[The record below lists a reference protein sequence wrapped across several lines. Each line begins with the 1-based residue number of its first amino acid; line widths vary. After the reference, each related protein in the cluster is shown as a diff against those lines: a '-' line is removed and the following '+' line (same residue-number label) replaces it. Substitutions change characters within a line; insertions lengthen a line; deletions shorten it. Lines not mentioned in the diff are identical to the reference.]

1 MRRRVFIV
9 AGEYSANP
17 RDLTSERRRR
27 DFFAGPRPDPQP
39 SEVARQFFRY
49 PNRGEEGRTRP
60 EDWQRTFG
68 IEEPVGLVDLL
79 ASAAHRALTT
89 VHSLTAGDYR
99 RTCESITDML
109 VTSMPGLD
117 PIERVNI
124 GLVPQALQVLLGLPP
139 RVRAR
144 FVVGTSDS
152 GAQAFAEAVR
162 AARTAEAPH
171 TTLVLA
177 GQIIPSGY
185 VSQYQIRTVLGEDD
199 QAHGLDMLAI
209 GDVLMDV
216 MRRNFN
222 LGAAELESLL
232 ARVSARKAQTGA
244 NYPAGIHAGKPYRR
258 DTRRTPWF
266 DAADI
271 AVPCCGAAATIVTSD
286 EALVE
291 TIVASRGSRYRNAPV
306 TEVLGVGDGSSNPD
320 LLHRKSPLIFPQAVY
335 GALANTA
342 DDGRIPLSTLPAC
355 AFGVLHDA
363 FPSIELSFLLALGLG
378 WDRAAERMAEGWSNP
393 VGGLLTFG
401 HALGASGLVQVNKAH
416 HLFSLD
422 QRYLPEA
429 QSRQGFRADG
439 ALGFT
444 TSVGG
449 PLSHIV
455 CTLLRGGYQES
466 QPLRPRPLPGPPHVP
481 VSTSWDAK
489 LPLLRLLVPSQLRAM
504 PGAWLLEG
512 TTSVSIRSCLR
523 QLPPSDLA
531 RLKFDGLEELVSPE
545 ALDEIRQRL
554 RTVVRVA
561 QQEADRVS
569 SMFDVFRLLT
579 DEIRELASEC
589 RAHGKLHPSTA
600 GLGDNEIAA
609 RMKESL
615 RVSLAL
621 VSRPNAN
628 GAHREVRFLSGGTAG
643 LEDAEFVAADTLKPL
658 PSPPQT
664 LPFWNSRAT
673 RPSAPP
679 SGPRGEMKRI
689 EELARRG
696 PSTAAELDLL
706 RVWFALEPT
715 PPLLEAALRAC
726 GAVVEERPRVRAV
739 FYAGEI
745 IDAGPRLLPEE
756 AHEFLGVVAYRAR
769 AYLEAYESEM
779 TQVGPALSAVAFER
793 PPFRSRIDA
802 ALLSAARFAQE
813 VGRTVF
819 EHGVV
824 MSAAVCADEG
834 AVFYDVNGRC
844 AVASPGAQRA
854 AQLLAFARKAA
865 ARRPAFALEGASPL
879 IVSLLEQRLTGWERI
894 DDAPAEV
901 ALWVG
906 PTR

>member
-9 AGEYSANP
+9 SAEYSASP
-17 RDLTSERRRR
+17 RDLPQERRRR
-27 DFFAGPRPDPQP
+27 DFFAGPRPDPKG
-39 SEVARQFFRY
+39 SEIARQFFRY
-49 PNRGEEGRTRP
+49 PNRGEEGRTHP

-68 IEEPVGLVDLL
+68 ISEPVGLLDLF
-79 ASAAHRALTT
+79 ASAAHRAITT
-89 VHSLTAGDYR
+89 LHSLTGGDYR

-139 RVRAR
+139 RVRAQ

-152 GAQAFAEAVR
+152 GAQAFSEAVR
-162 AARTAEAPH
+162 AARTAEGPQ

-222 LGAAELESLL
+222 LPASELEAFLT
-232 ARVSARKAQTGA
+232 RVSARKAQTGA
-244 NYPAGIHAGKPYRR
+244 NYPAGIQAGKPYKR
-258 DTRRTPWF
+258 DTPRTPWF

-286 EALVE
+286 EKLIEA
-291 TIVASRGSRYRNAPV
+291 IAASRSPRYRSAPL

-320 LLHRKSPLIFPQAVY
+320 VLHRKSPLIFPQAVY
-335 GALANTA
+335 SALANTA
-342 DDGRIPLSTLPAC
+342 DDAKIPLSTLPAC

-439 ALGFT
+439 ALAFT

-455 CTLLRGGYQES
+455 CTFLRGGHDEGRPLHQR
-466 QPLRPRPLPGPPHVP
+466 PLRGPPQVP
-481 VSTSWDAK
+481 VSASWEAK
-489 LPLLRLLVPSQLRAM
+489 SRLLRLLVPSQLQAV

-512 TTSVSIRSCLR
+512 VTSVSIRSCLKA
-523 QLPPSDLA
+523 LPVPDIL
-531 RLKFDGLEELVSPE
+531 RLKFEGLEELISQD
-545 ALDEIRQRL
+545 AIDEVRQRL

-561 QQEADRVS
+561 QQESDRLG

-579 DEIRELASEC
+579 DEVREIASEC
-589 RAHGKLHPSTA
+589 RSRGKVQPSAAALDEKALA
-600 GLGDNEIAA
+600 G
-609 RMKESL
+609 RMKECL
-615 RVSLAL
+615 RVTVAL
-621 VSRPNAN
+621 LGRPNTN
-628 GAHREVRFLSGGTAG
+628 GAHRDVRFLPNGAAG
-643 LEDAEFVAADTLKPL
+643 LEQAEFVAAETLRPL
-658 PSPPQT
+658 QSSPET
-664 LPFWNSRAT
+664 LPFWNLRAV
-673 RPSAPP
+673 RRSAPAA
-679 SGPRGEMKRI
+679 GTTGEEQRI
-689 EELARRG
+689 EELAQRG
-696 PSTAAELDLL
+696 PATAAELELL
-706 RVWFALEPT
+706 RAWFTLEPAR
-715 PPLLEAALRAC
+715 PVLESALRAS
-726 GAVVEERPRVRAV
+726 GAVAAQSPRVRAV

-745 IDAGPRLLPEE
+745 VDSGPRLSPEE
-756 AHEFLGVVAYRAR
+756 AHELLGFMAHRAR

-779 TQVGPALSAVAFER
+779 TQVGPTLSVVAFER
-793 PPFRSRIDA
+793 PPFRSRVDA

-813 VGRTVF
+813 VGRSLLDQ
-819 EHGVV
+819 GVV
-824 MSAAVCADEG
+824 MRASVCADEG

-844 AVASPGAQRA
+844 AVASPGSQKAT
-854 AQLLAFARKAA
+854 QLLASVRDAA
-865 ARRPAFALEGASPL
+865 PHRPGFALEGASQL
-879 IVSLLEQRLTGWERI
+879 IAMLLEQRLTGWQRLG
-894 DDAPAEV
+894 DTPADV
-901 ALWVG
+901 ALWTG
-906 PTR
+906 PLR